1 MAQTIAAIAF
11 QNKGVV
17 YAIMFRAFAETL
29 RKLAAEL
36 RHLGAEIGFIAV
48 RHSRG
53 LNLHYHLPLHC
64 IVPGCG
70 LTAHQSR
77 WVASRPEFLP
87 VRVLSR
93 LFPRLFLK
101 QLKQTHD
108 LNHLRFLVDN
118 TGLAGPSAC
127 LQSNP

>member
-48 RHSRG
+48 RHT
-53 LNLHYHLPLHC
+53 
-64 IVPGCG
+64 PG
-70 LTAHQSR
+70 A
-77 WVASRPEFLP
+77 
-87 VRVLSR
+87 
-93 LFPRLFLK
+93 
-101 QLKQTHD
+101 
-108 LNHLRFLVDN
+108 
-118 TGLAGPSAC
+118 
-127 LQSNP
+127 